1 MKKLLLLLV
10 ALAFGIGLIGCT
22 ETTTVPTTEGTTTLE
37 EVSLV
42 VWASEL
48 DQTLMQSMIDSFEEE
63 YADEAI
69 FDITLGAVSEANAKD
84 EVLTD
89 IEAAADVFVFAD
101 DQLNELYTASA
112 LQEVVVDTADIIA
125 ANGGENA
132 GSVQAASRDGKLYAY
147 PMTADNGYFLFYDS
161 SVYSE
166 TDVLTLDGILA
177 AAAADGSQFTMQ
189 INNGWY
195 LYSFFQGAG
204 LSLTYDGSVNTCN
217 WDDATTSVTGAQV
230 TNAIIE
236 MANNSAYVNL
246 TDAEFVTGV
255 NDGSISAGVNGT
267 WNASV
272 AEAAW
277 GDNYAATKLPTFDID
292 GTAYQMSSFAG
303 YKLVGVNATSEY
315 SYWAMKLA
323 EWFTNEDNQILR
335 FESRGLGPSNVN
347 AAASESV
354 MSNPAIAALAQQ
366 SAYATVQNVG
376 GNYWSPTETFGN
388 LIVNGGLSS
397 SSTAAEIQAAL
408 DTMVAGIEASSVE

>member
-1 MKKLLLLLV
+1 MKKLLMFFV
-10 ALAFGIGLIGCT
+10 ALVLGLGLLACGGDT
-22 ETTTVPTTEGTTTLE
+22 TEETTTAGTTTLE
-37 EVSLV
+37 QVSLV

-48 DQTLMQSMIDSFEEE
+48 DQDLMQDMIDAFEEE
-63 YADEAI
+63 YADEAV

-89 IEAAADVFVFAD
+89 ISAAADVFVFAD
-101 DQLNELYTASA
+101 DQLNELYTANA
-112 LQEVVVDTADIIA
+112 LQQVVENTDAVIA

-132 GSVQAASRDGKLYAY
+132 GSVQAAMRDGNLYAY

-161 SVYSE
+161 SVYSA

-177 AAAADGSQFTMQ
+177 AAATDGSQFTMQ

-204 LSLTYDGSVNTCN
+204 LSLTYDDVVNTCN
-217 WDDATTSVTGAQV
+217 WDSTTASVTGV
-230 TNAIIE
+230 EVVEAIIE
-236 MANNSAYVNL
+236 MANNPAYVNL
-246 TDAEFVTGV
+246 TDSEFVTGI
-255 NDGSISAGVNGT
+255 NDGSITAGVNGT

-277 GDNYAATKLPTFDID
+277 GENYAATKLPTYEID

-303 YKLVGVNATSEY
+303 YKLVGVNSTSDET
-315 SYWAMKLA
+315 YWAMKLA

-335 FESRGLGPSNVN
+335 FEERGLGPSNVN

-376 GNYWSPTETFGN
+376 GNYWAPTETFGN
-388 LIVNGGLSS
+388 NIVDGTLTLTSDL
-397 SSTAAEIQAAL
+397 QAAL
-408 DTMVAGIEASSVE
+408 ETMVAGIEASSVE